1 MIPEGKLKEK
11 RENMS
16 IWLSGD
22 HDPDSGHGLV
32 VKPAKPQLKAPPMY
46 QVVMLNDDYTPMDFV
61 VHVLQYFFNMD
72 EESATQV
79 MLAVHHQ
86 GKGICGVFPKDV
98 AETKAQQVNQYS
110 RQSQHPL
117 MCEVER
123 VG

>member
-1 MIPEGKLKEK
+1 
-11 RENMS
+11 MS
-16 IWLSGD
+16 IWLSAD
-22 HDPDSGHGLV
+22 HDHDDAMDHGLAV
-32 VKPAKPQLKAPPMY
+32 QPAKPKLKEPPKY

-61 VHVLQYFFNMD
+61 VHVLQYFFSMD

-79 MLAVHHQ
+79 MLAVHQ
-86 GKGICGVFPKDV
+86 KGKGICGIFPKDL
-98 AETKAQQVNQYS
+98 AETRAQQVNQYA

>member
-1 MIPEGKLKEK
+1 
-11 RENMS
+11 MS

-32 VKPAKPQLKAPPMY
+32 VQPAKPQLKAPPMY